1 MHILLTNDDG
11 LWAPGIQGLAQE
23 LAKHHRVTMV
33 APKVEQS
40 AKSSAL
46 TVQVPIRAK
55 EMSEDGDNPR
65 MLFVE
70 GTPVD
75 CVKFS
80 LSYLLE
86 QDRPD
91 LVVSGI
97 NHGFNLGSDA
107 VYSGTVGAALEGL
120 MYGIPSLAL
129 SLEKYSVK
137 RMEEVVPFIIE
148 FIKVM
153 YEEGQYQGLLNVNF
167 LKEGPVGWKQVKVF
181 HQGFQEYTNVIDV
194 RQDSKGR
201 EYYWIV
207 GDQGFQKEA
216 KPTDVGHIKEGYISV
231 VPLTW
236 KQEDTEQI
244 SVVEQLIANK

>member
-40 AKSSAL
+40 AKSSSL

-129 SLEKYSVK
+129 SLEKYS
-137 RMEEVVPFIIE
+137 
-148 FIKVM
+148 
-153 YEEGQYQGLLNVNF
+153 
-167 LKEGPVGWKQVKVF
+167 GPVGWEQVKVF

-194 RQDSKGR
+194 RKDAKGR

-207 GDQGFQKEA
+207 GDQGFQKED

-244 SVVEQLIANK
+244 PVVESILSKCLIHKA

>member
-55 EMSEDGDNPR
+55 EMSEEGENPR

-137 RMEEVVPFIIE
+137 RMEEILPFITD

-167 LKEGPVGWKQVKVF
+167 LKEGPVGWEQVKVF
-181 HQGFQEYTNVIDV
+181 H
-194 RQDSKGR
+194 
-201 EYYWIV
+201 
-207 GDQGFQKEA
+207 
-216 KPTDVGHIKEGYISV
+216 
-231 VPLTW
+231 
-236 KQEDTEQI
+236 
-244 SVVEQLIANK
+244 

>member
-11 LWAPGIQGLAQE
+11 LWAPGIQGLARE

-40 AKSSAL
+40 AKSSSL

-55 EMSEDGDNPR
+55 EMSEDGENPR
-65 MLFVE
+65 MIFVE

-97 NHGFNLGSDA
+97 NHGFN
-107 VYSGTVGAALEGL
+107 
-120 MYGIPSLAL
+120 
-129 SLEKYSVK
+129 
-137 RMEEVVPFIIE
+137 
-148 FIKVM
+148 
-153 YEEGQYQGLLNVNF
+153 
-167 LKEGPVGWKQVKVF
+167 
-181 HQGFQEYTNVIDV
+181 
-194 RQDSKGR
+194 
-201 EYYWIV
+201 
-207 GDQGFQKEA
+207 
-216 KPTDVGHIKEGYISV
+216 
-231 VPLTW
+231 
-236 KQEDTEQI
+236 
-244 SVVEQLIANK
+244 